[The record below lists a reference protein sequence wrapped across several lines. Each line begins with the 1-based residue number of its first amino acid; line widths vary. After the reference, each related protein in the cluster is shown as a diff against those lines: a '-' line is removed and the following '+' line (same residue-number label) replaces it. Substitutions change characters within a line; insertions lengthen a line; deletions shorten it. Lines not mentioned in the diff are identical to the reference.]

1 MNMSYQETLK
11 RQIVELESKIATD
24 IGDVEQMKQALAR
37 LQVQEFEEDLRNQGQ
52 LLQE

>member
-1 MNMSYQETLK
+1 MSFQETLK
-11 RQIVELESKIATD
+11 RQIAELEAKIAAD